1 MLGREWVESGVA
13 GVQESQELQ
22 NKRRPGGCFSETE
35 VFSEEPG
42 VQSEWDEMWVM
53 N

>member
-1 MLGREWVESGVA
+1 
-13 GVQESQELQ
+13 
-22 NKRRPGGCFSETE
+22 

-53 N
+53 NKWRFICFRAMKNRFRLIHNEFVASV